1 MIDPPSLE
9 LAVGMELY
17 STTVPGVGGRLKKR
31 FEDFLVEEITPE
43 GKVLEFKDWEG
54 EPSEMAVAGEHSK
67 YVSFVIQKMGLSTLD
82 ASTILAAELKLPQ
95 HLVTYAGLK
104 DKRAVTVQMMS
115 IPASAVERLREARL
129 SRMTIRNLFHTRHR
143 TQIGDLWGNRFTVR
157 LSEMDAECAVALD
170 LAKQLKQRPLLNY
183 FGVQRFGVTRP
194 FTHLVG
200 KALVKR
206 NYEEA
211 ARLLLTVT
219 SEYEA
224 EQLTEA
230 RKRLA
235 IDLSPDDR
243 ILEAF
248 PRDLSYE
255 RIVMKQLI
263 KHPGDFRRAFSR
275 VPSRILTILVHSY
288 QSYLFNRLITLRAK
302 SGIPID
308 RPEPGDFL
316 IKLDET
322 HSGRDLWLYV
332 TDQNLEER
340 TELVHSGEYSLAA
353 PLPGYSTKTPKSRQS
368 ELLHKLLKDE
378 DIGLP
383 EFRNPEWKALD
394 APGGLHLL
402 AIALSQIESRCAEQ
416 DLVLEFRLMKGS
428 YATVVMR
435 ELMKNHPINRV

>member
-1 MIDPPSLE
+1 MIEPPSFEVAL
-9 LAVGMELY
+9 GMELY
-17 STTVPGVGGRLKKR
+17 STTALGVGGRLKRR

-43 GKVLEFKDWEG
+43 GKVLEFKDWKSES
-54 EPSEMAVAGEHSK
+54 SEMAVAGERSK
-67 YVSFVIQKMGLSTLD
+67 YVTFVIQKMGLSTLD

-95 HLVTYAGLK
+95 HLVSYAGLK

-115 IPASAVERLREARL
+115 IPASAAERLRDARL
-129 SRMTIRNLFHTRHR
+129 SRMTIRNLCHTRHR

-157 LSEMDAECAVALD
+157 LSEMDAECADALD
-170 LAKQLKQRPLLNY
+170 LARKLKQRPLLNY
-183 FGVQRFGVTRP
+183 FGVQRFGIWRP
-194 FTHLVG
+194 LTHLVG
-200 KALVKR
+200 RALVKQD
-206 NYEEA
+206 YEEA
-211 ARLLLTVT
+211 ARILLTLT
-219 SEYEA
+219 SEYESD
-224 EQLTEA
+224 ELTEA

-235 IDLSPDDR
+235 IDLSPDDS

-275 VPSRILTILVHSY
+275 VPSRILTILVHSF
-288 QSYLFNRLITLRAK
+288 QSYLFNRLISLRVK

-308 RPEPGDFL
+308 RLEPGDFI
-316 IKLDET
+316 IKLDEI
-322 HSGRDLWLYV
+322 HSGRDLWFYV

-340 TELVHSGEYSLAA
+340 RELVQSGEYSLAA
-353 PLPGYSTKTPKSRQS
+353 PLPGYSTKTPQSKHS
-368 ELLHKLLKDE
+368 ELLQNLLKDE
-378 DIGLP
+378 DIRLP
-383 EFRNPEWKALD
+383 EFRNPDWKALD

-402 AIALSQIESRCAEQ
+402 TIVLSQIEARCADQ
-416 DLVLEFRLMKGS
+416 DLVLEFKLTKGS